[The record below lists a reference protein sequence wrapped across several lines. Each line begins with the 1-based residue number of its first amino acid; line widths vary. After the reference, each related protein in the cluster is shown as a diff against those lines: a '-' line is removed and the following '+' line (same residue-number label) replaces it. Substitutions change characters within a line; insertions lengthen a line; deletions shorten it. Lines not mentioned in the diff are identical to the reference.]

1 MGFGRQTR
9 DIMIA
14 LCALIPPGS
23 RSCATNGLMLNLPAR
38 LSTTLVEQIH
48 MYLFSLHQA
57 KLKKGELN
65 RESMPN
71 HQHMMKRTCL
81 RVLLRFCF
89 THDILCQHH
98 FCCKLYH
105 PLFFSSFV
113 DSHLYQ
119 IYLCVYGSIRTM

>member
-1 MGFGRQTR
+1 MKTLVTQANVWGVVEWLHPTGYWGMVLLIHGLDICFGRQTR

-38 LSTTLVEQIH
+38 LSTTLVERIH

-81 RVLLRFCF
+81 RPGPACALK
-89 THDILCQHH
+89 ILFH
-98 FCCKLYH
+98 
-105 PLFFSSFV
+105 
-113 DSHLYQ
+113 
-119 IYLCVYGSIRTM
+119 T